1 MTFCQ
6 TNKEGGIPAKVSL
19 SSTNA
24 SKRGNGPEKKKKKK
38 SGKEKLKISSYAS
51 VFGKNLQKRVHSIL
65 TKLADGRQIQ
75 NLTFSAL

>member
-24 SKRGNGPEKKKKKK
+24 SKRGNGPEKKKKKEWE
-38 SGKEKLKISSYAS
+38 GKVKNKFLCIS
-51 VFGKNLQKRVHSIL
+51 LW
-65 TKLADGRQIQ
+65 
-75 NLTFSAL
+75 